1 MLVKFNERS
10 ALILD
15 EIVVSRWNA
24 IFKSVRMLRPPTPP
38 AINKFRSE
46 PHSAQT
52 WELKSVRHAINHGR
66 HINVG

>member
-15 EIVVSRWNA
+15 EIAVSRWNA
-24 IFKSVRMLRPPTPP
+24 VFKSVRMLRPPPP
-38 AINKFRSE
+38 AINKFRSAL
-46 PHSAQT
+46 HSAQT

-66 HINVG
+66 HIKVG